1 MKAGVAAF
9 NQEKALVGAFSVI
22 ANLRMELFGALVTM
36 VYHAPPPHMAGAKFM
51 LGQVLGMITVEHP
64 RPAPPAVAVLSYVT
78 IIGLKLSKLIG

>member
-1 MKAGVAAF
+1 MYRGV
-9 NQEKALVGAFSVI
+9 L
-22 ANLRMELFGALVTM
+22 
-36 VYHAPPPHMAGAKFM
+36 VYHAPPPWRGAKFM